1 MEDSLTKTCLQCLPR
16 ERTGRIVHTEK
27 PKKYCEDH
35 NFWRGQQA
43 TMTVVFSSDPALDA
57 TLTVHGPRSTVGA
70 MLLMQG
76 TGLTLINN
84 VNGSKSCSRHGTRDA
99 C

>member
-1 MEDSLTKTCLQCLPR
+1 VEDTLTKTCLQCLPR

-27 PKKYCEDH
+27 PKRYCEDH

-57 TLTVHGPRSTVGA
+57 TSTVHGWSHAAYAGDWFDLDQQCEWV
-70 MLLMQG
+70 
-76 TGLTLINN
+76 
-84 VNGSKSCSRHGTRDA
+84 
-99 C
+99 